1 MAPAIAATAS
11 NLFRMFQLPAM
22 DAHRLAGAQSSQF
35 AAQDI
40 VPRKPSRPPL
50 QFSAFFAGAGTH

>member
-1 MAPAIAATAS
+1 
-11 NLFRMFQLPAM
+11 M

-35 AAQDI
+35 TAQDI

-50 QFSAFFAGAGTH
+50 HFSAFFAGAGTH